1 MDTNGKYK
9 NLRRRTNNPNDDR
22 WNLQNLKDGF
32 EYFFELYN
40 RYPTVKEI
48 DTFEYLPT
56 SRTIQ
61 RSFGGLMSLR
71 KELGL
76 DSPTNFSSGVTR
88 SNKAREVDKRAKKYE
103 EDFYYYLIS
112 KIEEVRVHE
121 HKIIRPGDT
130 ASDFFIYIDGKNG
143 IVIDLFYAADMH
155 SLGGVVNIKIK
166 KYKDVKHPVY
176 FILVGNENITQS
188 MISSKIENRKSML
201 PNHIRVISEREF
213 KENIDLLIR

>member
-1 MDTNGKYK
+1 VLFDIFFMDTNGKYK

-103 EDFYYYLIS
+103 EDF
-112 KIEEVRVHE
+112 
-121 HKIIRPGDT
+121 
-130 ASDFFIYIDGKNG
+130 
-143 IVIDLFYAADMH
+143 
-155 SLGGVVNIKIK
+155 
-166 KYKDVKHPVY
+166 
-176 FILVGNENITQS
+176 
-188 MISSKIENRKSML
+188 
-201 PNHIRVISEREF
+201 
-213 KENIDLLIR
+213 